1 MYTFTEGSENFSKPP
16 FWLNW
21 ELLSIKK
28 DNFSNS
34 ELFNILN
41 DAYIG
46 MCISN
51 LDGEFEYVNIALLDM
66 LGYTEAEIYQASIVI
81 THKDD
86 IILNEKIRSSL
97 LTNPSK
103 PIMMDKRYV
112 HKDGHTIYGFA
123 CVRALQKDNGKPAR
137 LVSQIIDIGYRK
149 EVEESADLF
158 RTMMNASRDAMFI
171 IHPDTGKIL
180 DVNAEASKSLEYTYE
195 EVTSL
200 EIKNISHSMND
211 ESMQA
216 TLKEIKENK
225 HLLLLGENVTKTGRV
240 FPVELRIDYLDKG
253 ESGYILAV
261 VRDIT
266 ERKKSEALIWQQANY
281 DMLTGLSN
289 RNMLH
294 DRLEQAVKK
303 AQREKVKIAV
313 LSLDLDKFKE
323 VNDSFGHDIGDQL
336 LKQVGERILACI
348 REIDT
353 VSRLGGDEF
362 CVVIENVDKAVD
374 VNRIA
379 SSILESIRKAF
390 FLGDHKVFISTS
402 IGIAFYP
409 DDACDV
415 DGLLKSSDQAMYF
428 AKNRGRNCFQ
438 FYTDKMQEQAL
449 YKMHLSRDLH
459 QSIEKGQLFIE
470 YQPIVNLQNGLVYKA
485 EALLRWNHPEHGL
498 VDTNEFIALAEENG
512 AMTAIGEWVFSEV
525 LGALKILRSEF
536 SCEFQVSINA
546 SPLQLRDSQN
556 YIDQWHHKLIDAG
569 LSADAILIEITESL
583 MVDVDQV
590 VIDKLLLFRDYGI
603 PVALDDF
610 GTGYFSL
617 VSLQKLDIDYLK
629 IDKSFTNDLL
639 PGSSGEVLCK
649 TMMLMAHGLGL
660 KVVAEGVETQEQYNF
675 LKSVNCDYAQGYFF
689 SKPLLVNN
697 LKKNTLIDFN

>member
-1 MYTFTEGSENFSKPP
+1 M
-16 FWLNW
+16 NW
-21 ELLSIKK
+21 ELLGIKK

-41 DAYIG
+41 DAYVG

-51 LDGEFEYVNIALLDM
+51 LDGEFEYVNIALMDM
-66 LGYTEAEIYQASIVI
+66 LGYTEAEIFQANIIV

-86 IILNEKIRSSL
+86 IILNEKIRSTL
-97 LTNPSK
+97 LANPNK

-123 CVRALQKDNGKPAR
+123 CVRALPNDNGKSTR
-137 LVSQIIDIGYRK
+137 LVSQIIDISYRK
-149 EVEESADLF
+149 EVENSADLF
-158 RTMMNASRDAMFI
+158 RTMMNASRDAMLI
-171 IHPDTGKIL
+171 VHPDTGKIL
-180 DVNAEASKSLEYTYE
+180 DVNAEASRNLEYTYE
-195 EVTSL
+195 EITSL
-200 EIKNISHSMND
+200 EIKDIAHPINND
-211 ESMQA
+211 EGMQA
-216 TLKEIKENK
+216 RLEEIKENK
-225 HLLLLGENVTKTGRV
+225 HLLLLGEHITKTGRV
-240 FPVELRIDYLDKG
+240 FPVEVRVDYLGKG

-266 ERKKSEALIWQQANY
+266 ERKKAEALIWQQANY
-281 DMLTGLSN
+281 DMLTGLPN

-294 DRLEQAVKK
+294 DRLDHAIKK

-323 VNDSFGHDIGDQL
+323 VNDSFGHDAGDQL
-336 LKQVGERILACI
+336 LKQVGQRILSCI

-362 CVVIENVDKAVD
+362 CVVIENVDKAVV

-379 SSILESIRKAF
+379 SLILESISKAF
-390 FLGDHKVFISTS
+390 FLDNNKVFISAS

-409 DDACDV
+409 DDTHDV

-428 AKNRGRNCFQ
+428 AKNNGRNCFQ
-438 FYTDKMQEQAL
+438 YFTDKMQKQAL

-459 QSIEKGQLFIE
+459 QAIENNQLFVA
-470 YQPIVNLQNGLVYKA
+470 YQPIINLQNGLIYKA
-485 EALLRWNHPEHGL
+485 EALLRWNHPVYGL
-498 VDTNEFIALAEENG
+498 IDTKEFIALAEENG
-512 AMTAIGEWVFSEV
+512 AITTIGEWVFSEV
-525 LGALKILRSEF
+525 LKAITILRSEY
-536 SCEFQVSINA
+536 SSGFQVSINA

-556 YIDQWHHKLIDAG
+556 HIDQWHHKLSDAG
-569 LSADAILIEITESL
+569 LNADAVLIEITESL
-583 MVDVDQV
+583 MVDVDQI
-590 VIDKLLLFRDYGI
+590 VIDKLLLFRDYGM

-629 IDKSFTNDLL
+629 IDKSFINDLL

-649 TMMLMAHGLGL
+649 TMMLMAHSLGL
-660 KVVAEGVETQEQYNF
+660 KVIAEGVETQEQYSF
-675 LKSVNCDYAQGYFF
+675 LKSIKCDYAQGYFF
-689 SKPLLVNN
+689 SKPLLVDD
-697 LKKNTLIDFN
+697 LKKQIDSGIN